1 LRLGRLLLLAG
12 CFGLIAGGCETDLE
26 LRLEGLRCNGD
37 NRCSDGYACDRD
49 TRLCVKNSADAG
61 LGGSPAGAGGT
72 PPGGAGS
79 GHSGS
84 GGNAGVGG
92 GSPLGGQGGLDGGGG
107 GAGGSDDLD
116 AGPPALV
123 DGGPDGCVPTTL
135 FRDRDADT
143 YGDVAT
149 TGIGCPQLG
158 WVTRAGDCRD
168 DIALVNVGQEGF
180 FGEGFVDQNKPGG
193 ISFDYNC
200 SNAEDPSP
208 NNDLD
213 PVPPCMGVGLLCNGT
228 NGMLPANDP
237 PRQGPGVDARC
248 GSSVRRDCEF
258 SNILST
264 CTPADTTLGDDFTFV
279 CR

>member
-1 LRLGRLLLLAG
+1 LRVGRLLLLAG
-12 CFGLIAGGCETDLE
+12 CFGLIAGGCESDLE
-26 LRLEGLRCNGD
+26 LRLDGLRCNAD
-37 NRCSDGYACDRD
+37 NRCSHGYACDKD

-92 GSPLGGQGGLDGGGG
+92 SSPLGGQGGLDGGGT
-107 GAGGSDDLD
+107 GGSDDLD

-135 FRDRDADT
+135 FRDRDEDT
-143 YGDVAT
+143 YGDVTT
-149 TGIGCPQLG
+149 TGEGCAQLG

-168 DIALVNVGQEGF
+168 DIALVNPGQQGF
-180 FGEGFVDQNKPGG
+180 FGEGFVDQNKPGD

-200 SNAEDPSP
+200 SGTEEADQTNTPPTGEP
-208 NNDLD
+208 NCADILD
-213 PVPPCMGVGLLCNGT
+213 PLSCMGTGYLPVAARAGT
-228 NGMLPANDP
+228 GIDP
-237 PRQGPGVDARC
+237 LC
-248 GSSVRRDCEF
+248 GSRVRRDCVVVQVLNCAP
-258 SNILST
+258 S
-264 CTPADTTLGDDFTFV
+264 DTDLTAQDAFR